1 MNSITDEVIKKAEK
15 INLSQICPNAS
26 IVDEKQ
32 VALANLNN
40 FGIRIWGVTDTSLME
55 KVYRYNI
62 EGMTVNF
69 PDKLYSLINKGK
81 EK

>member
-1 MNSITDEVIKKAEK
+1 M
-15 INLSQICPNAS
+15 
-26 IVDEKQ
+26 
-32 VALANLNN
+32 
-40 FGIRIWGVTDTSLME
+40 GVTDTSLME